1 MQEPGTG
8 VAQRGKIVV
17 SGHTAILRHL
27 CVIVSSRVW
36 VIKHGLAVAVA
47 ADEVLLALDAIV
59 ADVSDLEPAPSTRR

>member
-1 MQEPGTG
+1 MSDEGHRPDD
-8 VAQRGKIVV
+8 QR
-17 SGHTAILRHL
+17 SGAARPTPALAALDAAGIAHR
-27 CVIVSSRVW
+27 